1 MTLYQEIF
9 DAFLAKISDD
19 EWLMGLTDAIV
30 EEDMRQILESAI
42 PFFKFPRVSLSRDS
56 TGFLETLS
64 TQEVQVL
71 ATYMKSEW
79 LNRTVLNWENLRPLY
94 DEKDFSPGN
103 FLEKLTRLLQLTDTK
118 AQRLEAIYYRSVNGS
133 PFDYRKLTLN
143 D

>member
-1 MTLYQEIF
+1 MTLYGEIF

-19 EWLMGLTDAIV
+19 EWLIGLTDAIV

-42 PFFKFPRVSLSRDS
+42 PFFKFPRVSLNRDS
-56 TGFLETLS
+56 TGFLETLNA
-64 TQEVQVL
+64 QEVQVL
-71 ATYMKSEW
+71 ATYMKAEW

-103 FLEKLTRLLQLTDTK
+103 FLEKLTKLLGLTETK
-118 AQRLEAIYYRSVNGS
+118 AKRLEAIYYRSVNGR
-133 PFDYRKLTLN
+133 PFDYMKLTSN

>member
-1 MTLYQEIF
+1 MTLYGEIF

-19 EWLMGLTDAIV
+19 EWLIGLTDAIV

-42 PFFKFPRVSLSRDS
+42 PFFKFPRVSLNRDS
-56 TGFLETLS
+56 TGFLETLNA
-64 TQEVQVL
+64 QEVQVL
-71 ATYMKSEW
+71 ATYMKAEW

-103 FLEKLTRLLQLTDTK
+103 FLEKLTKLLELTETK
-118 AQRLEAIYYRSVNGS
+118 AKRLEAIYYRSVNGR
-133 PFDYRKLTLN
+133 PFDYMKLTSN